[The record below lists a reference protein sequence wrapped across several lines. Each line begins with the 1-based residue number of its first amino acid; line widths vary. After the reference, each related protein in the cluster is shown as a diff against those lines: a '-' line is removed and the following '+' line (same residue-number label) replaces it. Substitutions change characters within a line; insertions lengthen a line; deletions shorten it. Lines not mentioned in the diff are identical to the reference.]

1 MYLTGFFPGQILSE
15 KAKHRS
21 YLNLSQQGLLRIS
34 DIINSSRIPR
44 GEEEFINKID
54 LDYNNITELDSQT
67 LIEVFPNLQTIA
79 LRNNQINQ
87 IGNTGTIYE
96 NKLLKLDL
104 CKNWLKLQINR
115 PAFVQ
120 FSVLTHLYLCE
131 NGIGQIPDN
140 TFKGLKQLE
149 FLDLQKNKI
158 FSLQFSWF
166 NHLKNLET
174 LDLSYNMIS
183 TWIPEDFLW
192 QKKLNWLVLKGNQL
206 KSLPP
211 LPVRSGWSTN
221 LMGNEI
227 FCGCHLPSHEKIT
240 VSSSLLVH
248 CSNQEE
254 ISLGYHGSLLHFV
267 QQHTPICEKP
277 SVKFVTRRIN
287 GKFLMTCTAVGVPV
301 PHQIGIN
308 TSSGSI
314 IKHLSTKITPVLTL
328 IGIQEEQS
336 AKCTARS
343 LIGVSSAETHV
354 SASYRAAADVGTT
367 TSGKVIGL
375 SIFTLLTITLNI
387 AVAIVAFWA
396 VTVNRSVPEEQEIS
410 A

>member
-15 KAKHRS
+15 TAKRRS
-21 YLNLSQQGLLRIS
+21 YLNLSQQGFLRIS

-54 LDYNNITELDSQT
+54 LDYNNITELYSQT

-87 IGNTGTIYE
+87 IRNTGTIYD

-104 CKNWLKLQINR
+104 CKNWLKLQVNR

-140 TFKGLKQLE
+140 TFKGLTQLE

-158 FSLQFSWF
+158 LSIQFSWF

-174 LDLSYNMIS
+174 LDLSYNVIS
-183 TWIPEDFLW
+183 TWLPEDFLW
-192 QKKLNWLVLKGNQL
+192 QKKLKWLVLKGNQL

-211 LPVRSGWSTN
+211 LPVRSGWSAN

-240 VSSSLLVH
+240 VSSTLFVN

-254 ISLGYHGSLLHFV
+254 KPLGYHGSLLHFV

-277 SVKFVTRRIN
+277 SVKFVTRPIN
-287 GKFLMTCTAVGVPV
+287 DKLLMTCTGKGIPV

-314 IKHLSTKITPVLTL
+314 IKYHSTKITPVLTL
-328 IGIQEEQS
+328 IGMQEEQS

-343 LIGVSSAETHV
+343 LIGVSETRV
-354 SASYRAAADVGTT
+354 KAFSGAAANVGTT

-396 VTVNRSVPEEQEIS
+396 VTVNRPVAEEQEIS